1 MLHGTRDMINM
12 TAISRRTCDPGS
24 GNALSGALIYTGN
37 GTVELRP
44 YSLEILNQNAVPFSS
59 RVQKII
65 NRRLK
70 NPLLDIY
77 NFYTY

>member
-1 MLHGTRDMINM
+1 MINM
-12 TAISRRTCDPGS
+12 TAINRRTCDPGS
-24 GNALSGALIYTGN
+24 GNALSGALIYTVN

-44 YSLEILNQNAVPFSS
+44 CSTEILNQNALPLTST
-59 RVQKII
+59 VQKII

>member
-1 MLHGTRDMINM
+1 MINM

-44 YSLEILNQNAVPFSS
+44 CSPEIPNQNALPLTSM
-59 RVQKII
+59 VQKII
-65 NRRLK
+65 NRRLEYS
-70 NPLLDIY
+70 LLDIDK
-77 NFYTY
+77 FYTY

>member
-1 MLHGTRDMINM
+1 MINM

-37 GTVELRP
+37 GTVELRLC
-44 YSLEILNQNAVPFSS
+44 SLEILNQNAVLLTGT
-59 RVQKII
+59 VQIII

-70 NPLLDIY
+70 FPLVDIY